1 MKTNPDPDNE
11 DALLEAVLR
20 DDAWHSANAAGKA
33 GALRIFQARQRVR
46 RWTRWGGGLAVL
58 AVAAACAAHWLA
70 GPVAEAP
77 RRLAL
82 KPPGAPPVKP
92 EATAKAEE
100 SVKPKGTMNLTDDE
114 LIALFPPGSCFLA
127 EVDGKKKL
135 VFFDP
140 EVEREYVSDAG
151 APRSFA
157 P

>member
-1 MKTNPDPDNE
+1 MKTNPDPDPQ

-20 DDAWHSANAAGKA
+20 DDAWQAANATGKA
-33 GALRIFQARQRVR
+33 GALRVFQARRRVR
-46 RWTRWGGGLAVL
+46 RWTRWGGGLAAL

-70 GPVAEAP
+70 GTVPEAP
-77 RRLAL
+77 RQLAMN
-82 KPPGAPPVKP
+82 PPGAPPVKT
-92 EATAKAEE
+92 EKK
-100 SVKPKGTMNLTDDE
+100 SYLTDGE

-140 EVEREYVSDAG
+140 QVERQYVYDPG
-151 APRSFA
+151 APRSAA